1 MAVSGTGRSVPLNS
15 EPEARVR
22 RTCQLHPPRRNRGV
36 TIIELLIVLAIIGV
50 VVALALPRIDVARYK
65 LNAGMRIVGTG
76 LLTAQRRA
84 VSVQHDVI
92 VTFNQTTHVISMF
105 EDANNNG
112 TRDAGERTR
121 AISQGEGVLIGRG
134 ATPSHA
140 VGAGPVTF
148 TQTVGGLPAVTFHRN
163 GSASEYGG
171 VYLTSRRAIQTGSHV
186 EDTRLITVER
196 ATGRASWFNYATQW
210 NRGF

>member
-1 MAVSGTGRSVPLNS
+1 
-15 EPEARVR
+15 
-22 RTCQLHPPRRNRGV
+22 V
-36 TIIELLIVLAIIGV
+36 TIIELLIVIAIIGV
-50 VVALALPRIDVARYK
+50 LVTLALPKISVARYK
-65 LNAGMRIVGTG
+65 INTGMRIVGTG

-92 VTFNQTTHVISMF
+92 VTFNPTTHIITMI

-112 TRDAGERTR
+112 KRDGGERSR
-121 AISQGEGVLIGRG
+121 AISQGEGVLIARG

-140 VGAGPVTF
+140 VGPGPVTF
-148 TQTVGGLPAVTFHRN
+148 TRTVGGVPAVTFHRN

-171 VYLTSRRAIQTGSHV
+171 VYLTSQRAVQTGAHV

-196 ATGRASWFNYATQW
+196 ATGRVSWFHYATQW

>member
-1 MAVSGTGRSVPLNS
+1 MQGQLPKRS
-15 EPEARVR
+15 
-22 RTCQLHPPRRNRGV
+22 TDRGV
-36 TIIELLIVLAIIGV
+36 TIIELLIVIAIIGV
-50 VVALALPRIDVARYK
+50 LVTLALPRISVARYK
-65 LNAGMRIVGTG
+65 MNTGMRIVGTG

-84 VSVQHDVI
+84 VSAQHDVI
-92 VTFNQTTHVISMF
+92 VTFNPTTHVINVI

-112 TRDAGERTR
+112 KRDAGERSR

-134 ATPSHA
+134 ATPGHA
-140 VGAGPVTF
+140 VGLGPVTF
-148 TQTVGGLPAVTFHRN
+148 TRTVGGLPAVTFHRN

-186 EDTRLITVER
+186 EDTRLIVVER
-196 ATGRASWFNYATQW
+196 STGRVSWFNYATQW